1 MFIFKIHAMKLF
13 LVPFVLLITCIGSA
27 QTTNFGLVYKVYNT
41 TVYNPIDSSITY
53 QVMDSTLVRLAKT
66 NPTTCYVQNAGPHYL
81 KDEAINLTGT
91 AINTVDSTFIFI
103 GMSKMHQLSLANGA
117 VITSVDLFNPLAAN
131 STQSYFNNF
140 IFNQSDTSIYGLAT
154 RDDSLGNYGNF
165 LAKVNTS
172 TGLITEISPA
182 SVGESILMA
191 GATIDPYQM
200 IYYYSDGIK
209 LIGLDLYNGSIYSAD
224 SVTYPVGFSGF
235 GNFAYSCFDNTIYGL
250 LSKEFTSLVP
260 DPFDPTNYIYQL
272 DSTKLFLGTI
282 NPATGQVSCVGVN
295 PIQCSN
301 NYLMNSGGAIDPATS
316 TYFFNDG
323 EKYIG
328 VSLATG
334 LVQSAC
340 VETYEEGEQFILFRN
355 NTNCVGASFIR
366 LNPALNSPAN
376 SIENHQVF
384 PNPSAGKITIQST
397 NKMLQTLALYT
408 IDGQQVFF
416 ESNIQSSSKCLDN
429 LLLEKGVYFLII
441 DQTSTM
447 KIVID

>member
-1 MFIFKIHAMKLF
+1 MKL
-13 LVPFVLLITCIGSA
+13 LTVTFVLLITCFGSA

-53 QVMDSTLVRLAKT
+53 QVTDSTLVRLAKT

-81 KDEAINLTGT
+81 KDEAINMTGT
-91 AINTVDSTFIFI
+91 AINTVDSSFVFI
-103 GMSKMHQLSLANGA
+103 GMSKMYQLSLADGA
-117 VITSVDLFNPLAAN
+117 VITSIDLFNPSAAN
-131 STQSYFNNF
+131 SNQSYFNNF

-182 SVGESILMA
+182 SVGQSILMA

-200 IYYYSDGIK
+200 IYYYSDGIE
-209 LIGLDLYNGSIYSAD
+209 LIGLDLYNGSIYNSD

-260 DPFDPTNYIYQL
+260 NPFDPTNYIYQL

-282 NPATGQVSCVGVN
+282 NPTTGQVSCVGVN

-301 NYLMNSGGAIDPATS
+301 NYLMNSGGVIDPATS
-316 TYFFNDG
+316 TYYFNDG

-366 LNPALNSPAN
+366 LNPALNSPSN
-376 SIENHQVF
+376 SIENYQVF
-384 PNPSAGKITIQST
+384 PNPSGGKITIQST
-397 NKMLQTLALYT
+397 NKLLQTLELYT
-408 IDGQQVFF
+408 IDGQRVFF
-416 ESNIQSSSKCLDN
+416 ESNIQSSSKCLNN
-429 LLLEKGVYFLII
+429 LSLEKGVYFLII
-441 DQTSTM
+441 DKSATT
-447 KIVID
+447 KIVIN

>member
-1 MFIFKIHAMKLF
+1 MKLINLF
-13 LVPFVLLITCIGSA
+13 LASLISCFGIA
-27 QTTNFGLVYKVYNT
+27 QTTNFGLVYKVYKT
-41 TVYNPIDSSITY
+41 TYYNPLDSTITY
-53 QVMDSTLVRLAKT
+53 DIYDSTLVRLAKT

-81 KDEAINLTGT
+81 KDEAINMTGT

-103 GMSKMHQLSLANGA
+103 GLSKMYQLSLVNGA
-117 VITSVDLFNPLAAN
+117 VISSVDLFNPLAAN
-131 STQSYFNNF
+131 SNQSYFNNF
-140 IFNQSDTSIYGLAT
+140 VFNQSDTSIYGLAT

-182 SVGESILMA
+182 SVGQSILMA

-200 IYYYSDGIK
+200 IYYYSDGIE
-209 LIGLDLYNGSIYSAD
+209 LIGLDLYNGSIYNSD

-272 DSTKLFLGTI
+272 DSTNLFLGTI

-316 TYFFNDG
+316 TYYFNDG

-340 VETYEEGEQFILFRN
+340 VETFEEGEQFILFRN

-366 LNPALNSPAN
+366 LNPSLGLMYNS
-376 SIENHQVF
+376 SDIYKVF
-384 PNPSAGKITIQST
+384 PNPTTGTINIQST
-397 NKMLQTLALYT
+397 DQLIQSIELLTL
-408 IDGQQVFF
+408 DGQSIFS
-416 ESNIQSSSKCLDN
+416 ESAINSTTKN
-429 LLLEKGVYFLII
+429 LNDLSLMKGIYFLII
-441 DQTSTM
+441 NNATIE
-447 KIVID
+447 KVIVN

>member
-1 MFIFKIHAMKLF
+1 MKL
-13 LVPFVLLITCIGSA
+13 LTVTFVLLITCFGSA

-53 QVMDSTLVRLAKT
+53 QVTDSTLVRLAKT

-81 KDEAINLTGT
+81 KDEAINMTGT
-91 AINTVDSTFIFI
+91 AINTVDSSFVFI
-103 GMSKMHQLSLANGA
+103 GMSKMYQLSLADGA
-117 VITSVDLFNPLAAN
+117 VITSVDLFNPSAAN
-131 STQSYFNNF
+131 SNQSYFNNF

-182 SVGESILMA
+182 SVGQSILMA

-200 IYYYSDGIK
+200 IYYYSDGIE
-209 LIGLDLYNGSIYSAD
+209 LIGLDLYNGSIYNSD

-272 DSTKLFLGTI
+272 DSTNLFLGTI
-282 NPATGQVSCVGVN
+282 NPTTGQVSCVGVN

-316 TYFFNDG
+316 TYYFNDG

-366 LNPALNSPAN
+366 LNPALNSPSN
-376 SIENHQVF
+376 SIENYQVF
-384 PNPSAGKITIQST
+384 PNPSGGKITIQST
-397 NKMLQTLALYT
+397 NKLLQTLELYT
-408 IDGQQVFF
+408 IDGQRVFF
-416 ESNIQSSSKCLDN
+416 ESNIQSSSKCLNN
-429 LLLEKGVYFLII
+429 LSLEKGVYFLII
-441 DQTSTM
+441 DKSATT
-447 KIVID
+447 KIVIN

>member
-1 MFIFKIHAMKLF
+1 
-13 LVPFVLLITCIGSA
+13 
-27 QTTNFGLVYKVYNT
+27 
-41 TVYNPIDSSITY
+41 
-53 QVMDSTLVRLAKT
+53 
-66 NPTTCYVQNAGPHYL
+66 
-81 KDEAINLTGT
+81 
-91 AINTVDSTFIFI
+91 
-103 GMSKMHQLSLANGA
+103 
-117 VITSVDLFNPLAAN
+117 
-131 STQSYFNNF
+131 
-140 IFNQSDTSIYGLAT
+140 
-154 RDDSLGNYGNF
+154 
-165 LAKVNTS
+165 
-172 TGLITEISPA
+172 
-182 SVGESILMA
+182 MA

-260 DPFDPTNYIYQL
+260 NPFDPTNYIYQL

-301 NYLMNSGGAIDPATS
+301 NYLMNSGGAIDPAAS

-366 LNPALNSPAN
+366 LNPALG
-376 SIENHQVF
+376 SIMNEKENYQVF

-397 NKMLQTLALYT
+397 NKLLQTLALYT
-408 IDGQQVFF
+408 IDGQRVFF
-416 ESNIQSSSKCLDN
+416 ESNIQSSNKCLDN
-429 LLLEKGVYFLII
+429 LSLEKGVYFLII

-447 KIVID
+447 KIVFN

>member
-1 MFIFKIHAMKLF
+1 MKL
-13 LVPFVLLITCIGSA
+13 LTVTFVLLITCFGSA

-53 QVMDSTLVRLAKT
+53 QVTDSTLVRLAKT

-81 KDEAINLTGT
+81 KDEAINMTGT
-91 AINTVDSTFIFI
+91 AINTVDSSFVFI
-103 GMSKMHQLSLANGA
+103 GMSKMYQLSLADGA
-117 VITSVDLFNPLAAN
+117 VITSIDLFNPSAAN
-131 STQSYFNNF
+131 SNQSYFNNF

-182 SVGESILMA
+182 SVGQSILMA

-200 IYYYSDGIK
+200 IYYYSDGIE
-209 LIGLDLYNGSIYSAD
+209 LIGLDLYNGSIYNSD

-272 DSTKLFLGTI
+272 DSTNLFLGTI
-282 NPATGQVSCVGVN
+282 NPTTGQVSCVGVN

-316 TYFFNDG
+316 TYYFNDG

-366 LNPALNSPAN
+366 LNPALNSPSN
-376 SIENHQVF
+376 SIENYQVF
-384 PNPSAGKITIQST
+384 PNPSGGKITIQST
-397 NKMLQTLALYT
+397 NKLLQTLELYT
-408 IDGQQVFF
+408 IDGQRVFF

-429 LLLEKGVYFLII
+429 LSLEKGVYFLII
-441 DQTSTM
+441 DKSATT
-447 KIVID
+447 KIVIN

>member
-1 MFIFKIHAMKLF
+1 
-13 LVPFVLLITCIGSA
+13 
-27 QTTNFGLVYKVYNT
+27 
-41 TVYNPIDSSITY
+41 
-53 QVMDSTLVRLAKT
+53 
-66 NPTTCYVQNAGPHYL
+66 
-81 KDEAINLTGT
+81 
-91 AINTVDSTFIFI
+91 
-103 GMSKMHQLSLANGA
+103 MSKMYQLSLANGA

-172 TGLITEISPA
+172 TGLITEISPT

-260 DPFDPTNYIYQL
+260 DPFDPTNYINQL

-282 NPATGQVSCVGVN
+282 NPANGQVSCVGVN

-316 TYFFNDG
+316 TYYFNDG

-376 SIENHQVF
+376 SIENYRVF

-397 NKMLQTLALYT
+397 NKLLQTLALYT

-441 DQTSTM
+441 DQTSTI
-447 KIVID
+447 KIVIY

>member
-1 MFIFKIHAMKLF
+1 
-13 LVPFVLLITCIGSA
+13 
-27 QTTNFGLVYKVYNT
+27 
-41 TVYNPIDSSITY
+41 
-53 QVMDSTLVRLAKT
+53 MD
-66 NPTTCYVQNAGPHYL
+66 
-81 KDEAINLTGT
+81 
-91 AINTVDSTFIFI
+91 
-103 GMSKMHQLSLANGA
+103 
-117 VITSVDLFNPLAAN
+117 
-131 STQSYFNNF
+131 
-140 IFNQSDTSIYGLAT
+140 
-154 RDDSLGNYGNF
+154 
-165 LAKVNTS
+165 
-172 TGLITEISPA
+172 
-182 SVGESILMA
+182 
-191 GATIDPYQM
+191 
-200 IYYYSDGIK
+200 
-209 LIGLDLYNGSIYSAD
+209 NGSIYSAD

-316 TYFFNDG
+316 TYYFNDG

-334 LVQSAC
+334 LLQSAC

-376 SIENHQVF
+376 SIENYQVF
-384 PNPSAGKITIQST
+384 PNPSTGKITIQST
-397 NKMLQTLALYT
+397 NKLLQTLALYT

>member
-1 MFIFKIHAMKLF
+1 MKLS
-13 LVPFVLLITCIGSA
+13 LLTIVLLITCFGSA

-41 TVYNPIDSSITY
+41 TIYNPIDSSITY

-91 AINTVDSTFIFI
+91 AINTVDSTFVFI
-103 GMSKMHQLSLANGA
+103 GMSKMYQLSLANGA
-117 VITSVDLFNPLAAN
+117 VITSVDLFNPSAAN
-131 STQSYFNNF
+131 SNQSYFNNF

-182 SVGESILMA
+182 SVGQSILMA

-200 IYYYSDGIK
+200 IYYYSDGIE
-209 LIGLDLYNGSIYSAD
+209 LIGLDLYNGSIYNSD

-272 DSTKLFLGTI
+272 DSTNLFLGTI
-282 NPATGQVSCVGVN
+282 NPTTGQVSCVGVN

-316 TYFFNDG
+316 TYYFNDG

-366 LNPALNSPAN
+366 LNPALNSPSN
-376 SIENHQVF
+376 SIENYQVF
-384 PNPSAGKITIQST
+384 PNPSGGKITIQST
-397 NKMLQTLALYT
+397 NKLLQTLELYT
-408 IDGQQVFF
+408 IDGQRVFF

-429 LLLEKGVYFLII
+429 LSLEKGVYFLII
-441 DQTSTM
+441 DKSATT
-447 KIVID
+447 KIVIN

>member
-1 MFIFKIHAMKLF
+1 MKIFLFALVLFIS
-13 LVPFVLLITCIGSA
+13 LISSA

-41 TVYNPIDSSITY
+41 TIYNPIDSSISY
-53 QVMDSTLVRLAKT
+53 QVTDSTLVRLAKT

-91 AINTVDSTFIFI
+91 AINTVDSTFVFI
-103 GMSKMHQLSLANGA
+103 GMSKMYQLSLADGA
-117 VITSVDLFNPLAAN
+117 VSTSVDLFNPSAAN
-131 STQSYFNNF
+131 SNQSYFNNF

-154 RDDSLGNYGNF
+154 RDDSLGNYGSF

-250 LSKEFTSLVP
+250 LSKEFTSFVP
-260 DPFDPTNYIYQL
+260 SPFDPTNLINQL

-282 NPATGQVSCVGVN
+282 NPTTGQVSCVGAN

-301 NYLMNSGGAIDPATS
+301 SYLMNSGGAIDPSSS
-316 TYFFNDG
+316 TYYFNDA

-334 LVQSAC
+334 AVQSAC
-340 VETYEEGEQFILFRN
+340 VDTFEEGDQFILFRN
-355 NTNCVGASFIR
+355 NTNCIGASFIR
-366 LNPALNSPAN
+366 LNPELGVSTL
-376 SIENHQVF
+376 SFENYKMF
-384 PNPSAGKITIQST
+384 PNPTAGVITIQST
-397 NKMLQTLALYT
+397 DKLLQTIELLT
-408 IDGQQVFF
+408 IDGQSVYY
-416 ESNIQSSSKCLDN
+416 ESEINTTNRSLSE
-429 LLLEKGVYFLII
+429 LLIKKGVYFLII
-441 DQTSTM
+441 NNSFIE
-447 KIVID
+447 KVIIN

>member
-1 MFIFKIHAMKLF
+1 MKL
-13 LVPFVLLITCIGSA
+13 LTVTFVLLITCFGSA

-53 QVMDSTLVRLAKT
+53 QVTDSTLVRLAKT

-81 KDEAINLTGT
+81 KDEAINMTGT
-91 AINTVDSTFIFI
+91 AINTVDSSFVFI
-103 GMSKMHQLSLANGA
+103 GMSKMYQLSLADGA
-117 VITSVDLFNPLAAN
+117 VITSIDLFNPSAAN
-131 STQSYFNNF
+131 SNQSYFNNF

-182 SVGESILMA
+182 SVGQSILMA

-200 IYYYSDGIK
+200 IYYYSDGIE
-209 LIGLDLYNGSIYSAD
+209 LIGLDLYNGSIYNSD

-272 DSTKLFLGTI
+272 DSTNLFLGTI
-282 NPATGQVSCVGVN
+282 NPTTGQVSCVGVN

-301 NYLMNSGGAIDPATS
+301 NYLMNSGGVIDPATS
-316 TYFFNDG
+316 TYYFNDG

-366 LNPALNSPAN
+366 LNPALNSPSN
-376 SIENHQVF
+376 SIENYQVF
-384 PNPSAGKITIQST
+384 PNPSGGKITIQST
-397 NKMLQTLALYT
+397 NKLLQTLELYT
-408 IDGQQVFF
+408 IDGQRVFF
-416 ESNIQSSSKCLDN
+416 ESNIQSSSKCLNN
-429 LLLEKGVYFLII
+429 LSLEKGVYFLII
-441 DQTSTM
+441 DKSATT
-447 KIVID
+447 KIVIN

>member
-1 MFIFKIHAMKLF
+1 MKLL
-13 LVPFVLLITCIGSA
+13 LVAFVLLITCLGSA

-53 QVMDSTLVRLAKT
+53 QITDSTLVRLAKT

-81 KDEAINLTGT
+81 KDEAINMTGT
-91 AINTVDSTFIFI
+91 AINTVDSSFVFI
-103 GMSKMHQLSLANGA
+103 GMSKMYQLSLADGA
-117 VITSVDLFNPLAAN
+117 VITSVDLLNPLAAN

-182 SVGESILMA
+182 TVGESILMA

-260 DPFDPTNYIYQL
+260 NPFDPTNYIYQL

-282 NPATGQVSCVGVN
+282 NPVNGQVSCVGVN

-316 TYFFNDG
+316 TYYFNDG

-340 VETYEEGEQFILFRN
+340 VETFEEGEQFILFRN
-355 NTNCVGASFIR
+355 NTNCIGASFIR
-366 LNPALNSPAN
+366 LNPSLELMYNS
-376 SIENHQVF
+376 SDVYKVF
-384 PNPSAGKITIQST
+384 PNPTSGTINIQST
-397 NKMLQTLALYT
+397 DELIQSIELLT
-408 IDGQQVFF
+408 IDGQSIFS
-416 ESNIQSSSKCLDN
+416 ESAINSTTKN
-429 LLLEKGVYFLII
+429 LNDLSLMKGVYFLII
-441 DQTSTM
+441 NNATIE
-447 KIVID
+447 KVVVN